1 MTIQESRCDTEPFD
15 IAELLRKR
23 DAKLG
28 PDVAV
33 AISTLHKEIEEKL
46 IEGQRLSIT
55 VPGIS
60 SRVAYLVVQR
70 MTAAQKPGSKWIIQV
85 TPNSRGAVFDIVPE

>member
-1 MTIQESRCDTEPFD
+1 MTIQETRCDTEPFD
-15 IAELLRKR
+15 IAELIKKR

-28 PDVAV
+28 PNVAV
-33 AISTLHKEIEEKL
+33 TISTLRKEIEEKL
-46 IEGQRLSIT
+46 NEGERLSIT
-55 VPGIS
+55 VPDIA

-85 TPNSRGAVFDIVPE
+85 TPNSRGAVFDIIPE